1 MVMSHSGVDRRLR
14 SCSECSE
21 ALPRLSLAGDT
32 REAELS
38 WGGHGRGPGRREHPL
53 LMAPGGG
60 GGQLDGDIEG
70 HAG

>member
-1 MVMSHSGVDRRLR
+1 M
-14 SCSECSE
+14 
-21 ALPRLSLAGDT
+21 
-32 REAELS
+32 LS
-38 WGGHGRGPGRREHPL
+38 WGGHGQGPGRREYLL